1 MTRCLPLQLAL
12 CMLVSS
18 TSVAAQPAAA
28 TITLI
33 SPSDYQV
40 FQRRTR
46 DAGQVIVEGDVN
58 LPAKFA
64 AAKPDRLQARVTGDS
79 LSGEWQALPFDAR
92 VARFRGEL
100 SAPVGGWYKL
110 EVRLSFGERAKRSGT
125 DARVSGIPGT
135 PSNSAA
141 SNIVPCSTEFAMFGP
156 PETEMFG

>member
-1 MTRCLPLQLAL
+1 MKYLLAFLIAL
-12 CMLVSS
+12 CLCISS
-18 TSVAAQPAAA
+18 ASAADQPVTAA
-28 TITLI
+28 ITLN

-40 FQRRTR
+40 FQRQTR
-46 DAGQVIVEGDVN
+46 AAGRIVVEGSVN
-58 LPAKFA
+58 IPAKST